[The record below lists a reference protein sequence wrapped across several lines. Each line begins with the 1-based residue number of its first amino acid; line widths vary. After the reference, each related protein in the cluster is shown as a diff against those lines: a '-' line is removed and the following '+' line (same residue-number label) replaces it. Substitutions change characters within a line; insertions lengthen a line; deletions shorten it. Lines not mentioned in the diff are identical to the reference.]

1 MINSAEATP
10 VGKLLSKRQVADSF
24 SVCTRTIMNKTKDDP
39 AFPRP
44 VKMGERVYF
53 LERDVEEYKRR
64 IVLQHMSG
72 GASV

>member
-1 MINSAEATP
+1 
-10 VGKLLSKRQVADSF
+10 
-24 SVCTRTIMNKTKDDP
+24 MNKTKDDP